1 VFLHWGHFL
10 KHLKQQYMR
19 GTIIWKDHQWKIQ
32 GEGHD
37 LPVHTSDKT
46 YGGKPLKQ
54 GMEVEFNI
62 EPIVKRELRE
72 FAGSFKITTDNVAR
86 LIQPK

>member
-1 VFLHWGHFL
+1 
-10 KHLKQQYMR
+10 MR

-37 LPVHTSDKT
+37 IPVHTNDKT

-54 GMEVEFNI
+54 GMEVDFNI
-62 EPIVKRELRE
+62 ESIVKRELRE
-72 FAGSFKITTDNVAR
+72 FAGSFKVTTQNVAR
-86 LIQPK
+86 LIQPF